1 MTEPVPIRAVQRA
14 LGVLSCF
21 DVDMQ
26 SASLSDLA
34 RATDLPSTTVAR
46 LPATLEA
53 ERYVRRGPDRRYVVG
68 SRLVGLALAALQSTR
83 LYEMAG
89 PHLRALSEETGGTA
103 NLGLLDDDG
112 RVLYLRQS
120 PSRHAIRHATWPG
133 RTIPA
138 QGTAISAALLGR
150 VPAEGYVATRRT
162 IEPDVTAVAAPI
174 FGPDDDIVG
183 ALSLTGPTFRI
194 SDHALAVIGRAVARQ
209 AQRASLE
216 LGAALPERAA
226 W

>member
-14 LGVLSCF
+14 FGVLSCF
-21 DVDMQ
+21 DADMQ

-46 LPATLEA
+46 LLEA

-68 SRLVGLALAALQSTR
+68 SRLVGLALTALQSTR

-89 PHLRALSEETGGTA
+89 PHLRALSEETGETA
-103 NLGLLDDDG
+103 NLDVLDDDG
-112 RVLYLRQS
+112 RVLYLRQL
-120 PSRHAIRHATWPG
+120 PSRHAIRHATWQG
-133 RTIPA
+133 RTIPT
-138 QGTAISAALLGR
+138 QRTAIGAALLGR

-183 ALSLTGPTFRI
+183 ALSVTGPTFRI